1 MTVLHIDLN
10 ARIYRS
16 VYQHAR
22 ALAVAGDRD
31 GANALMCNLLWHVEA
46 ADGGFIG
53 LTDGQLIEKVALDP
67 RLNLQTVMDAM
78 YAPMPWPITKK
89 EAA

>member
-1 MTVLHIDLN
+1 MTILALDLN
-10 ARIYRS
+10 TRTYRS

-31 GANALMCNLLWHVEA
+31 GANRLMANLLWHVEA
-46 ADGGFIG
+46 SEGGFIG

-67 RLNLQTVMDAM
+67 RLNMQTVMEAM
-78 YAPMPWPITKK
+78 YAPMPWPITERKV
-89 EAA
+89 A